1 MRTDKTASHIC
12 YELDHDVQDYAKR
25 LLAKKI
31 LHAVRQDNT
40 ASLPDE
46 MAKKLSET
54 AVFLTERLALLYE
67 LNSGFR
73 GIRFSTFGEQ
83 PAVYTTMVQRN
94 APLYDELMLG
104 RAYNLANYLAANNA
118 DIKESALMKHK
129 VLAAIYSAAAHMKGQ
144 TPERRKISIQSQMFV
159 STAIELF
166 DGLLSAAAEKKTAAI
181 KVPPELKIRRIWMIR
196 VKKENH
202 RSWFMSNYYPCEFV
216 MNGIRYKNAEAA
228 FQSHK
233 APLEERRQFADM
245 PPASAKRFGRNVAIP
260 ANWDEARDDV
270 MRRVVMAKFEQNE
283 DLKQRL
289 LETGTQPIEEDTTS
303 WHDNYWG
310 NCHCPK
316 CQNIPGQNR
325 LGIILM
331 ETRDKLKK
339 QAGK

>member
-1 MRTDKTASHIC
+1 MRTNKTASHIY
-12 YELDHDVQDYAKR
+12 YELDHDVQEYAKR

-83 PAVYTTMVQRN
+83 PAVYTTMVQHN

-104 RAYNLANYLAANNA
+104 RAYNLAADNAN
-118 DIKESALMKHK
+118 IKESALMKHK

-166 DGLLSAAAEKKTAAI
+166 DGLLSAAAEKK
-181 KVPPELKIRRIWMIR
+181 
-196 VKKENH
+196 
-202 RSWFMSNYYPCEFV
+202 
-216 MNGIRYKNAEAA
+216 NGGDK
-228 FQSHK
+228 S
-233 APLEERRQFADM
+233 
-245 PPASAKRFGRNVAIP
+245 VA
-260 ANWDEARDDV
+260 
-270 MRRVVMAKFEQNE
+270 
-283 DLKQRL
+283 
-289 LETGTQPIEEDTTS
+289 
-303 WHDNYWG
+303 
-310 NCHCPK
+310 
-316 CQNIPGQNR
+316 
-325 LGIILM
+325 
-331 ETRDKLKK
+331 
-339 QAGK
+339 